1 MSGVIVRGSGINPV
15 SSVVSG
21 PAAVSARERGALH
34 VPPLWAAAVPCR
46 REGAA
51 ARGVGGFPT
60 VGGGDPVRPGTGT
73 LSPLCAPFCFGSAAS
88 PPPPRH
94 ESAVV
99 PQRRVERERSP
110 RSRALCAPS
119 PGTHAAVAPVAS
131 RLLLARGVGEAKK
144 PADDPS
150 SSLCCGVSALSPAFA
165 GVNAQRALAVIR
177 SARAAAY
184 Y

>member
-1 MSGVIVRGSGINPV
+1 MFPDIRSAASSGGGEPGICGLYSSNNMPQAGLASCIFLLSGVIVRGSGINPV

-73 LSPLCAPFCFGSAAS
+73 LSPLWSLLANEAPLSLVGRTGLPTPFSFG
-88 PPPPRH
+88 
-94 ESAVV
+94 
-99 PQRRVERERSP
+99 
-110 RSRALCAPS
+110 
-119 PGTHAAVAPVAS
+119 VAS
-131 RLLLARGVGEAKK
+131 GADLRVNLAPR
-144 PADDPS
+144 P
-150 SSLCCGVSALSPAFA
+150 
-165 GVNAQRALAVIR
+165 
-177 SARAAAY
+177 AAAAGRV
-184 Y
+184 